1 MTRAQKQCVMSLEGQ
16 STVITF
22 PYIPPGALTFQQHA
36 AHCLP
41 HPILHP
47 QTLHFFRHW
56 VLGSPYLNGHEQ

>member
-16 STVITF
+16 YSTVNRFLYTLPGTSTF
-22 PYIPPGALTFQQHA
+22 PHCA

-47 QTLHFFRHW
+47 QTLHFF
-56 VLGSPYLNGHEQ
+56 SQ